1 MESMNVVRVQVQQA
15 DFECDEYGIPECEP
29 KTIKVACILVVK
41 SALGCSIKE
50 AKDAVERSI
59 TDPTGRVIFALV
71 LDDAG
76 LGRLT
81 RTVFERRAMNSNRAA
96 AAQLTEIEI
105 LEIKT
110 DRVITVG
117 V

>member
-1 MESMNVVRVQVQQA
+1 MNNTNVVRIRVQQA
-15 DFECDEYGIPECEP
+15 DFECDEYGFPECEP
-29 KTIKVACILVVK
+29 KSIKVALILVVK
-41 SALGCSIKE
+41 NALDCSLKD
-50 AKDAVERSI
+50 AKNAVERSI

-81 RTVFERRAMNSNRAA
+81 RTVFERRAMNSNRAPGA
-96 AAQLTEIEI
+96 LLTEIEI
-105 LEIKT
+105 LDIKT

-117 V
+117 G

>member
-1 MESMNVVRVQVQQA
+1 MENMNIVRVRVQQA
-15 DFECDEYGIPECEP
+15 DFECDEYGYPECEP
-29 KTIKVACILVVK
+29 KSIKVALILVVK
-41 SALGCSIKE
+41 NALDCSLKE

-81 RTVFERRAMNSNRAA
+81 RTIFERRAMNSGRSE
-96 AAQLTEIEI
+96 AAQLTDIDI
-105 LEIKT
+105 VSIQT
-110 DRVITVG
+110 DRVIAVG
-117 V
+117 G